1 MSKLVSSLREAL
13 EKAGLQNGMTIS
25 FHHHLRNGDYV
36 LNMVLEE
43 AEKMGVRDLGVEAS
57 SVFDVHAPIIDHI
70 RNGVVTRLGTNY
82 MGAKVGKA
90 ITQGVLDTP
99 VIFRT
104 HGGRPNAI
112 ETGKVKIDIA
122 FVAAPC
128 ADEAGNANGIY
139 GKSACGSMGYAVSDA
154 KCADKTV
161 VITDCL
167 MPYPLSPASIEETN
181 VDFVVKVDEIGDAK
195 GIVSGTTQ
203 ITRDPVGL
211 KIAQTAADVIKY
223 SGYLENGFSFQTGA
237 GGASL
242 AVTKYL
248 KPIMREKGVKGSFG
262 LGGITS
268 YMVDMLKEGYFE
280 KLMDVQCFDLGAVA
294 SLRENPNHI
303 EVSASRY
310 ASPGVKSACV
320 DHLDTVILGAT
331 QVDLDFNVNVHTDS
345 NGFIMGGSGG
355 HSDTAAGA
363 KLAIIVAPL
372 YRARLPIVVERV
384 HTKSTPGST
393 VDVLV
398 TQRGVAVNPKREELR
413 QRLIKG
419 GLPVFDIGEL
429 KNMAERVT
437 GTPEDT
443 PKSGRVVAKVEYRDG
458 TIIDEIRSVE

>member
-13 EKAGLQNGMTIS
+13 EKAGLQSGMTIS

-43 AEKMGVRDLGVEAS
+43 AEKMGVRDLGIEAS

-70 RNGVVTRLGTNY
+70 RGGVVTCLGTNY
-82 MGAKVGKA
+82 MGAKVGRA
-90 ITQGVLDTP
+90 ITQGVMDNP

-104 HGGRPNAI
+104 HGGRPSAI
-112 ETGKVKIDIA
+112 ENGSVKIDIA
-122 FVAAPC
+122 FVAAPA
-128 ADEAGNANGIY
+128 ADENGNANGIY

-154 KCADKTV
+154 RCAKKTV

-167 MPYPLSPASIEETN
+167 MPYPLSPASIEETD
-181 VDFVVKVDEIGDAK
+181 VDFVVQVDEIGDAK

-211 KIAQTAADVIKY
+211 KIAKTAADVIRY
-223 SGYLENGFSFQTGA
+223 SGYLKNGFSFQTGA

-310 ASPGVKSACV
+310 ASPSVKSACV

-331 QVDLDFNVNVHTDS
+331 QIDLDFNVNVHTDS

-372 YRARLPIVVERV
+372 YRARLPIVVDRV

-398 TQRGVAVNPKREELR
+398 TQRGVAVNPKREELK

-419 GLPVFDIGEL
+419 GLKVFDISEL
-429 KNMAERVT
+429 KEMAERVT
-437 GTPEDT
+437 GTPE
-443 PKSGRVVAKVEYRDG
+443 PISKGGRVVAKVEYRDG
-458 TIIDEIRSVE
+458 TIIDEIRSAE